1 MPREVRIDVQKN
13 GNRHR
18 IVSKSASLGEVGD
31 YAKRIRFNRFGEARV
46 IDATITV
53 TSPIPSDLMGAVAEI
68 EGES

>member
-1 MPREVRIDVQKN
+1 MSREVRIDVQKN

-31 YAKRIRFNRFGEARV
+31 YAQRVRFNRFGEARV